1 VAHGVTGPKLARR
14 DILLAAGSCTLAAGC
29 GRRLV
34 AQGGDAGLTTPPD
47 GGVWPEK
54 SPALILHTERPPN
67 LEMPLEY
74 LRYDLTPNDLMFV
87 RWHLSGLPRSVDL
100 RTFRLNL
107 GGHVERPA
115 SLSFDEVRSL
125 EPVSITAVNQC
136 SGNSRAFFAPR
147 VPGVQWGN
155 GALGNAKW
163 TGVRLRTL
171 LDRAGVRAGAR
182 CVTFRGLDKP
192 PIEGPAPFMKSL
204 DVDRA
209 LDPDVLV
216 AWAMNDQPLPMLNGF
231 PLRLVVP
238 GWYSTY
244 WVKSLTEVTVLDA
257 PFDGFWMAKA
267 YRVPATAGADEAPD
281 HLATD
286 TVPISRMDVRSLVV
300 RPEPGARL
308 AVGAPVAMEGI
319 AFDGGSGI
327 ARVEVSLDG
336 GTRWQDASLDP
347 DLGRYSFRRWRLAW
361 TPTEPGPATIVVR
374 ATSVSGEQQRT
385 TAQWNR
391 AGYMRNVYERTQ
403 VVVS

>member
-1 VAHGVTGPKLARR
+1 VAPWGTRGGLARR
-14 DILLAAGSCTLAAGC
+14 EFLLALGASALAAGC
-29 GRRLV
+29 DRRRALD
-34 AQGGDAGLTTPPD
+34 ADAGAAM
-47 GGVWPEK
+47 WPEK
-54 SPALILHTERPPN
+54 SSALILRTERPPN

-74 LRYDLTPNDLMFV
+74 LRHDLTPNDLMFV
-87 RWHLSGLPRSVDL
+87 RWHWSGLPLSVDL
-100 RTFRLNL
+100 RTFRLTL
-107 GGHVERPA
+107 AGHVERPI
-115 SLSFDEVRSL
+115 SLSFDDLRGL

-136 SGNSRAFFAPR
+136 SGNSRALFVPR
-147 VPGVQWGN
+147 VPGVQWAG
-155 GALGNAKW
+155 GALANAKW

-192 PIEGPAPFMKSL
+192 PIEGPAPFVKSL
-204 DVDRA
+204 EIDRA

-244 WVKSLTEVTVLDA
+244 WVKSLTEITVLDTA
-257 PFDGFWMAKA
+257 FDGFWMAKA
-267 YRVPATAGADEAPD
+267 YRIPATEGADEAPD
-281 HLATD
+281 RLAKE

-300 RPEPGARL
+300 TPEPSARL
-308 AVGAPVAMEGI
+308 QVGKPCAMEGI

-327 ARVEVSLDG
+327 AGVEVSVDG
-336 GTRWQDASLDP
+336 GAGWQDAALDP

-361 TPTEPGPATIVVR
+361 TPARSGPTTIVVR
-374 ATSVSGEQQRT
+374 ATSVSGEQQRPT
-385 TAQWNR
+385 PQWNR
-391 AGYMRNVYERTQ
+391 SGYMRNVYERTP